1 MMVENKNI
9 NDVEFKM
16 MFSKEAENDYNLMI
30 VVGNNSIKK
39 RILKIQEIE
48 EYIKI
53 NLNFELS
60 RILINSTKNEVMD
73 PVSLIEKIIEKKG
86 EKIFLTDIN
95 VLFDS
100 NLKWDP
106 LKILKKLSEKYCL
119 LVFWEGKIDGK
130 FLTYAIKEHKEF
142 VEFPEPKD
150 EGILIKEMAH

>member
-39 RILKIQEIE
+39 RILKIQ

-119 LVFWEGKIDGK
+119 LV
-130 FLTYAIKEHKEF
+130 L
-142 VEFPEPKD
+142 
-150 EGILIKEMAH
+150 

>member
-39 RILKIQEIE
+39 RILKIQ

-100 NLKWDP
+100 NLEWDP

-130 FLTYAIKEHKEF
+130 FLTYAVKEHKEF
-142 VEFPEPKD
+142 VEFPEQKD
-150 EGILIKEMAH
+150 EGILIKEMIH